1 MKKLLILLALVPA
14 IAQAST
20 GYLTGQSVDGMYR
33 VCYYDVMGSTVA
45 ITIRMSEL
53 CPITY
58 RF

>member
-1 MKKLLILLALVPA
+1 MKKILMLLPLFPLLAH
-14 IAQAST
+14 AST
-20 GYLTGQSVDGMYR
+20 GYLTGQNVDGMYR